1 MEKTTE
7 KVNEYLKADFA
18 LLFQSRCRWLFWK
31 PFQKYRI
38 EGSLWNSSEFVVY
51 KGIEVEFM
59 FYSRENEL
67 LFQDTYELDRWL
79 PPRTKRELI
88 IDLPGLVNK
97 TEQKFNHFDYRITKW
112 IEVSG
117 VGGHNTVK
125 P

>member
-1 MEKTTE
+1 MGKITE
-7 KVNEYLKADFA
+7 KENEDLKADFV
-18 LLFQSRCRWLFWK
+18 LLMHPRSKWLFWK
-31 PFQKYRI
+31 YFRKYRI
-38 EGSLWNSSEFVVY
+38 EGSLWNISEFIVY

-67 LFQDTYELDRWL
+67 LFQETYELDRWL

-88 IDLPGLVNK
+88 IDLPELVKK
-97 TEQKFNHFDYRITKW
+97 TERKFNHFDYRITKW

>member
-1 MEKTTE
+1 VK
-7 KVNEYLKADFA
+7 
-18 LLFQSRCRWLFWK
+18 
-31 PFQKYRI
+31 
-38 EGSLWNSSEFVVY
+38 
-51 KGIEVEFM
+51 FM

-88 IDLPGLVNK
+88 IDLPRLVNK
-97 TEQKFNHFDYRITKW
+97 TEQKFNHFDYQITKW